1 MCSRVKETKRGGYGG
16 RNAMKK
22 MGEWG
27 SRILYSKE
35 EPETLEKG
43 ETVGMKWGGK
53 LASVLSTQ
61 CCGKSSII
69 NFFTY
74 VQCIQV
80 QATLKRR
87 YN

>member
-1 MCSRVKETKRGGYGG
+1 MYRRVKETKRGRYGG

-22 MGEWG
+22 IGEWG
-27 SRILYSKE
+27 SRILNSKE
-35 EPETLEKG
+35 HPETLEMG

-53 LASVLSTQ
+53 PASVLSTQ

-80 QATLKRR
+80 QTTLKRR
-87 YN
+87 HN

>member
-1 MCSRVKETKRGGYGG
+1 MSRRVKETKRGGYGG

-22 MGEWG
+22 IGEWG
-27 SRILYSKE
+27 SRILNSKE
-35 EPETLEKG
+35 QPETLEMG
-43 ETVGMKWGGK
+43 ETAGVKWGGK

-69 NFFTY
+69 NFSTY

-87 YN
+87 HS